1 MLCKTFARVEIAGK
15 RGRTVPIMFTPC
27 IQRSI
32 HFLMKTRKDVGVHDN
47 NHYLF
52 PRSSFGSLFPIR
64 SSKSWENKRISPL
77 ENVLCK
83 TENKTNTKLRKYVAT
98 VSQILNLEENELWKN
113 SWDMT
118 LTFIVLSIDYQSR
131 RLKWWK
137 CGNYCWRSIRE

>member
-83 TENKTNTKLRKYVAT
+83 TENITSTKLRKYVAT
-98 VSQILNLEENELWKN
+98 VSQILTLEENELETMEKFMGHDIN
-113 SWDMT
+113 IHRA
-118 LTFIVLSIDYQSR
+118 FY
-131 RLKWWK
+131 RLP
-137 CGNYCWRSIRE
+137 E